1 MAKIDKVEKVEPSNG
16 AGVPQEWVETAA
28 YFHWEKR
35 GKPLHDPWG
44 DWLEAEKEV
53 RDWLEATGALPPA
66 SGPAP
71 VPVKKAAPKKA
82 KAH

>member
-44 DWLEAEKEV
+44 DWLEA
-53 RDWLEATGALPPA
+53 TGALPPA

-71 VPVKKAAPKKA
+71 VPAKKAAPKKA